1 LANDTGDSGGRPPD
15 WRPIPDPT
23 VLTTEAI
30 RRDIDHLRELF
41 DARYVGLE
49 ADFESFTAHHDREH
63 REIVEKAIQHLKELT
78 DEKFR
83 GIAVQFAE
91 RDVRTEQAFTAST
104 EAITA
109 AMAAQEKAIGKSEVA
124 VAKQIEE
131 LRTTFVTALDGTNA
145 KVDDVKDRVVRAEGS
160 LTGEEKR
167 SSGFNQTTGLVIA
180 ALTALV
186 GIATVVI
193 SIALTRGGP

>member
-41 DARYVGLE
+41 DSRYVGLE
-49 ADFESFTAHHDREH
+49 ADFESFTSHHDREH
-63 REIVEKAIQHLKELT
+63 REIVERAIQHLKELT

-83 GIAVQFAE
+83 GIALQFAE

-124 VAKQIEE
+124 VAKQIDD
-131 LRTTFVTALDGTNA
+131 LRTTFVTALEGTNA

-160 LTGEEKR
+160 LTGEEKKTAGI
-167 SSGFNQTTGLVIA
+167 SQATGLAIA
-180 ALTALV
+180 AAGVLI
-186 GIATVVI
+186 GFGGVVVAVI
-193 SIALTRGGP
+193 P

>member
-1 LANDTGDSGGRPPD
+1 LANDTGDNGGRPGD

-49 ADFESFTAHHDREH
+49 ADFESFTSHHDREH
-63 REIVEKAIQHLKELT
+63 REIVERAIQHLKELT

-91 RDVRTEQAFTAST
+91 RDVRTQQAFTAST

-167 SSGFNQTTGLVIA
+167 SSGFNQTTALVIA
-180 ALTALV
+180 AVTALV

>member
-1 LANDTGDSGGRPPD
+1 MAADSEDRRPTD
-15 WRPIPDPT
+15 WKPVPDPT

-41 DARYVGLE
+41 DSRYVGLE

-83 GIAVQFAE
+83 GIAQQFAE
-91 RDVRTEQAFTAST
+91 RDVRTDQAFKAST

-109 AMAAQEKAIGKSEVA
+109 AMAAQEKAVGKSEVA
-124 VAKQIEE
+124 TAKQIED
-131 LRTTFVTALDGTNA
+131 LRTTFITALEGTNA

-160 LTGEEKR
+160 LTGEEKK
-167 SSGFNQTTGLVIA
+167 STGISQTAGMVIPA
-180 ALTALV
+180 
-186 GIATVVI
+186 IAILITIMIAVI
-193 SIALTRGGP
+193 SVAMARGGP